1 MTACMTNPPFYDLEE
16 IISEGGHAVC
26 TGTNTE
32 MRTLGGEVAFIA
44 AMILDSL
51 VMQRAGCRWYTCMV
65 GKKASIK
72 TLRAL
77 LRDAGVPIVHSTR
90 FAQGRTM
97 RWGLAWSFYE
107 DSPPLSVYTKEAAG
121 RKKSKTI
128 AVVSSALRST
138 QLPSEKGE
146 GEDSQV
152 AIVQQRV
159 QLAYDEIEKRHR
171 SSSVHV
177 DRTPDNEDEDE
188 DEEGHVCCRISVGP
202 DRTLLYLV
210 RIRVLPKD
218 EEEAVVVEV
227 ELEQSSEC
235 PVALAQAL
243 SMQGVLATLEQH
255 LQRNN
260 RSWRRELGR
269 ASSEGREK

>member
-1 MTACMTNPPFYDLEE
+1 MTNPPFYDLEE

-128 AVVSSALRST
+128 AVVSSALRALT
-138 QLPSEKGE
+138 PSEKGE
-146 GEDSQV
+146 GRGQPSG
-152 AIVQQRV
+152 
-159 QLAYDEIEKRHR
+159 Y
-171 SSSVHV
+171 
-177 DRTPDNEDEDE
+177 
-188 DEEGHVCCRISVGP
+188 
-202 DRTLLYLV
+202 
-210 RIRVLPKD
+210 
-218 EEEAVVVEV
+218 
-227 ELEQSSEC
+227 
-235 PVALAQAL
+235 
-243 SMQGVLATLEQH
+243 
-255 LQRNN
+255 
-260 RSWRRELGR
+260 R
-269 ASSEGREK
+269 AAESAAGLR